1 MLINKEVRG
10 RVGVDEDDDVEEEV
24 INQVAVRR
32 PSRKGKRNWSPSY
45 ILGVYTGF
53 IARHKELNI
62 GVRKFFESQVFLSDF
77 ADFLFLRILCLSIYP
92 VFF

>member
-10 RVGVDEDDDVEEEV
+10 RVSVDEDDDIEEEV

-45 ILGVYTGF
+45 VIRVF
-53 IARHKELNI
+53 DWCIAHQKELNI
-62 GVRKFFESQVFLSDF
+62 GKRATARLAAGV
-77 ADFLFLRILCLSIYP
+77 
-92 VFF
+92 